1 MLKNMVPYYISKMI
15 VLLLVRNKDISVQL
29 IFLLRFAGGSL
40 SSQACV
46 KVITAQSTF

>member
-1 MLKNMVPYYISKMI
+1 MLKIWYRIIQNDCVIISSK
-15 VLLLVRNKDISVQL
+15 NKDISVQL

-46 KVITAQSTF
+46 NVITAQSTF

>member
-1 MLKNMVPYYISKMI
+1 MI
-15 VLLLVRNKDISVQL
+15 VLLLAVKNKDISVQL

-46 KVITAQSTF
+46 NVITAQSTF